1 MARYQAYLEDE
12 ALGARRKLL
21 VRDEPIAS
29 ILQEALEGY
38 ASGRF
43 ETQVEVKRF
52 LEAQP
57 AFPKCLPNGEIRNQR
72 IHDYLTRSVYTGH
85 VEAPKWKVSL
95 RKGHHEPLISYE
107 THLRI
112 QERLRGTAKAPAR
125 KDISADFP
133 LRGFITCDDCNTPLT
148 ACWSK
153 SKTGKKHPYYL
164 CPTKG
169 CPSYRK
175 SIRRDTLEGAFET
188 LLRKLQ
194 PSQNLF
200 RLAKVMLADA
210 WDMQRAKS
218 GETRKQLQSDLKRV
232 EKEID
237 KLLDR
242 IVESNQPTMIGA
254 YEKRIGKLES
264 EKVLLAEKLEK
275 TGQPTHTLEE
285 LFELAL
291 TFLANPWKIWAS
303 GGLALK
309 RSVLRLAFCER
320 IAYSRESG
328 FRTPQIAFPFRALG
342 MNETGLCEM
351 AHRGCVGVKLTHL
364 VSY

>member
-1 MARYQAYLEDE
+1 MTARPGMLAMLAHLRKHRRNPHVVIIDDISRLARGLEAHLRFRAEISGAGGLLESPSIEFGEGSDSNLIENMLASVSQHHREKNRKQTVDRMRARVLNGYWVFQAPVGYRYEQM
-12 ALGARRKLL
+12 GAHRKLL

-38 ASGRF
+38 ASARF

-72 IHDYLTRSVYTGH
+72 IHDYLTRTVYTGH

-125 KDISADFP
+125 KEISADFP

-194 PSQNLF
+194 PSHNLF

-210 WDMQRAKS
+210 WDMRRARSEETASNCRASSSESRRKS
-218 GETRKQLQSDLKRV
+218 TNFS
-232 EKEID
+232 
-237 KLLDR
+237 
-242 IVESNQPTMIGA
+242 IGLS
-254 YEKRIGKLES
+254 RQIS
-264 EKVLLAEKLEK
+264 
-275 TGQPTHTLEE
+275 
-285 LFELAL
+285 
-291 TFLANPWKIWAS
+291 
-303 GGLALK
+303 
-309 RSVLRLAFCER
+309 RL
-320 IAYSRESG
+320 
-328 FRTPQIAFPFRALG
+328 
-342 MNETGLCEM
+342 
-351 AHRGCVGVKLTHL
+351 
-364 VSY
+364 